1 MSSGCDHPLF
11 APLRDFAFSLPDAYE
26 DHPWGESV
34 AKVAGKVF
42 VFFGMVD
49 AADPLRFTVKL
60 PVSND
65 DALALPFTTPA
76 GYGLERGRWV
86 TVTPPPDAP
95 ADLLTG
101 WIEESYRAV
110 APKRLVALLDAER
123 AG

>member
-1 MSSGCDHPLF
+1 MGD
-11 APLRDFAFSLPDAYE
+11 LRNELSAFAFGLPGAYE

-42 VFFGMVD
+42 VFFGMAD
-49 AADPLRFTVKL
+49 ADEVGFTVKL
-60 PVSND
+60 PRSNE
-65 DALALPFTTPA
+65 DALALPFTRPP

-86 TVTPPPDAP
+86 SVTVPPDP
-95 ADLLTG
+95 PIDLLKA

-110 APKRLVALLDAER
+110 APKRLVAQLDEGQH